1 MSSYQNKI
9 LLRGISKSFDNMVI
23 LKDINIEV
31 NEGELVSIVGP
42 SGSGKSTIFNIIT
55 NLIKFDSGEKRVNG
69 DVSYMYQKDMMV
81 PWKKVVD
88 NIATPLVF
96 KGMDRKNARKE
107 VEKYIS
113 TFGLTGFQNKYP
125 NKLSGGMKQRANFL
139 QTYLTSNDI
148 MLLDEPFGALD
159 SITRSN
165 MQQWL
170 LDIKKNMNSTILLI
184 THDVDEAVL
193 LSDRVY
199 VISEKPAVIKGE
211 VKVSL
216 PKERGEE
223 TKLTEEFLL
232 IKREVTDIMKKIES
246 LSM

>member
-23 LKDINIEV
+23 LNDINIEV

-96 KGMDRKNARKE
+96 KGMDKKNARKE
-107 VEKYIS
+107 VEKYIG
-113 TFGLTGFQNKYP
+113 TFGLNGFQNKYP

-211 VKVSL
+211 VNFSL
-216 PKERGEE
+216 PKERGE
-223 TKLTEEFLL
+223 
-232 IKREVTDIMKKIES
+232 
-246 LSM
+246 

>member
-113 TFGLTGFQNKYP
+113 TFGLIGFQNKYP

-232 IKREVTDIMKKIES
+232 IKREVTDIMKK
-246 LSM
+246 

>member
-23 LKDINIEV
+23 LNDINIEV

-96 KGMDRKNARKE
+96 KRMDKKNARKE
-107 VEKYIS
+107 VEKYIG
-113 TFGLTGFQNKYP
+113 TFGLNGFQNKYP

-211 VKVSL
+211 VKVNL

-232 IKREVTDIMKKIES
+232 IKREVTDIMKK
-246 LSM
+246 

>member
-1 MSSYQNKI
+1 MSSYQNKM

-96 KGMDRKNARKE
+96 RGMDKKNARKE
-107 VEKYIS
+107 VEKYID
-113 TFGLTGFQNKYP
+113 TFGLAGFQNKYP

-211 VKVSL
+211 IKVNL

>member
-96 KGMDRKNARKE
+96 KGMDKKNARKE

-113 TFGLTGFQNKYP
+113 TFGLTSFQNKYP

-211 VKVSL
+211 VKVNL

-232 IKREVTDIMKKIES
+232 IKREVTDIMKK
-246 LSM
+246 

>member
-1 MSSYQNKI
+1 
-9 LLRGISKSFDNMVI
+9 
-23 LKDINIEV
+23 
-31 NEGELVSIVGP
+31 
-42 SGSGKSTIFNIIT
+42 
-55 NLIKFDSGEKRVNG
+55 
-69 DVSYMYQKDMMV
+69 
-81 PWKKVVD
+81 
-88 NIATPLVF
+88 
-96 KGMDRKNARKE
+96 MDRKNARKE

-232 IKREVTDIMKKIES
+232 IKREVTDIMKK
-246 LSM
+246 